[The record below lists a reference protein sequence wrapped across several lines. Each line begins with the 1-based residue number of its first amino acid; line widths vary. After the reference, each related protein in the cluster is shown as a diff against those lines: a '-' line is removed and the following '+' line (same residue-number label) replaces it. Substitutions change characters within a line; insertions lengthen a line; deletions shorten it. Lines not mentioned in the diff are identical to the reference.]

1 MRYIRRASERGKADF
16 GWLQSFHTFS
26 FGRYYDPNH
35 MGMSVLR
42 VINDDSVAPGRGF
55 DTHGHRDME
64 IISYVIEGALEHK
77 DSTGNVHTIPA
88 GDVQR
93 MSAGK
98 GIMHSEYNASDT
110 EAVKFLQIWI
120 IPSEAGIQP
129 EYEQRTIKQTGVMT
143 PLVTPTGTQG
153 SVRINQDAS
162 IYRVLPE
169 DGKPLSLSTRQ
180 RMGYLHLIRGT
191 LQNEFVE
198 LNAGDGL
205 GLYQQDAITLDAQG
219 SVEALWFDLPVI

>member
-42 VINDDSVAPGRGF
+42 VLNDDSVAPGRGF

-93 MSAGK
+93 MSAGR
-98 GIMHSEYNASDT
+98 GIMHSEYNASAT

-153 SVRINQDAS
+153 SLRINQDAS

-169 DGKPLSLSTRQ
+169 DGKPLSLSTSQ
-180 RMGYLHLIRGT
+180 RLGYLHLIRGT